1 MQTFKPS
8 KAAWAFVALAGLMI
22 AIKLLFDFYP
32 YDFPARDQASA
43 FTWPVVLGIIA
54 LGAMG
59 FAADRALG
67 MPEPFTDAERDRA
80 GLWISIGLGFAYG
93 VFTVV
98 DSLIGGE
105 RHPYINATDW
115 PHVLLPWS
123 IPFYLFGAIL
133 LEFMLRLGLLCVL
146 VWVLHVVVLRRHFRL
161 ALFWIVACVVAT
173 YEIIPY
179 VMEDIAAQN
188 WGAVALSALQ
198 PLYWTNVLEAW
209 LLLRYGWITPI
220 VFRAAFYLIW
230 HVLHGGL
237 APSFVG

>member
-1 MQTFKPS
+1 MLAFKPS
-8 KAAWAFVALAGLMI
+8 KAALAFIALAGLMV

-43 FTWPVVLGIIA
+43 FTWTIVLGIIA
-54 LGAMG
+54 LGALG

-67 MPEPFTDAERDRA
+67 MPEPFTDAARDRA
-80 GLWISIGLGFAYG
+80 GLWISIGLGVAYG

-105 RHPYINATDW
+105 RHPYVSPDDW

-123 IPFYLFGAIL
+123 IPFYTFGAIL
-133 LEFMLRLGLLCVL
+133 LEFMLRLGALCVL

-161 ALFWIVACVVAT
+161 AVFWIVACVVAT

-179 VMEDIAAQN
+179 VMEDVATQN
-188 WGAVALSALQ
+188 WSAVALIALQ

-209 LLLRYGWITPI
+209 LLLRYGWIAPI
-220 VFRAAFYLIW
+220 VFRTAFYVVW
-230 HVLHGGL
+230 HMLYGGL
-237 APSFVG
+237 APSFAG